1 VGLSVASINKQIET
15 APLSRKEAKEQFI
28 NKTKEFNLQHAFNF
42 DEAWAFVEYKTKQK
56 DFRKTI
62 ASFEETLKNHENSLG
77 TETHTL
83 NPTKHSFA
91 DGQYIREIYNPAGLV
106 LITKIHA
113 KTHPFFLMQGEMTI
127 VTEKGVER
135 IAAPYQGIT
144 EAGTKRVILTHTEC
158 VFITVHRTDKLTV
171 EEIEQ
176 DVIATSFD
184 KEHLTVPDT
193 KHIRRLIKEMNK
205 CLG

>member
-1 VGLSVASINKQIET
+1 MGLSVASINKQIET

-127 VTEKGVER
+127 VTE
-135 IAAPYQGIT
+135 
-144 EAGTKRVILTHTEC
+144 TEC